1 VVERIV
7 KSVLLFLAAIVLLV
21 LGRNGVLYG
30 WAMDARQDLL
40 LAQDANLLFRLLD
53 QLLVWIGFYQH
64 QTTLALAVILY
75 AVVEGTEGVG
85 LALRRRWAE
94 YLIVI
99 ATGFLI
105 PWEVYEVLNHA
116 TLLKVGGLLVNVV
129 VVAYLAWRKRLFVG
143 I

>member
-7 KSVLLFLAAIVLLV
+7 KSVLLILAAVVLLV

-30 WAMDARQDLL
+30 WAKDARQNLL

-105 PWEVYEVLNHA
+105 PWEVYEVLNHS
-116 TLLKVGGLLVNVV
+116 TLLKVRGLLLNVV
-129 VVAYLAWRKRLFVG
+129 VVAYMAWRKRLFVG